1 MEIVSQQS
9 VILSVIGW
17 ISQGIFPRH
26 VGADGN
32 FMMRKGHIYCEA
44 SQGMRMLRQRFLPKE
59 SQGRDDNRTPF
70 LSKSVRGAVW
80 TVVRSP

>member
-32 FMMRKGHIYCEA
+32 FMMRKGHIA
-44 SQGMRMLRQRFLPKE
+44 RLPKE
-59 SQGRDDNRTPF
+59 
-70 LSKSVRGAVW
+70 
-80 TVVRSP
+80 